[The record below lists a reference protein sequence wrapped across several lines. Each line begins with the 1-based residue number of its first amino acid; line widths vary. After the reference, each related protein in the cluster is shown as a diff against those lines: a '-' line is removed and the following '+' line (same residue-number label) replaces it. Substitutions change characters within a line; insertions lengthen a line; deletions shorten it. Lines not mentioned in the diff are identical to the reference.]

1 MSQITLDLVSL
12 DGKPLVGLSRCFE
25 GSGGTIGRDEGNTLA
40 LPDTHRRVSRLHAAV
55 SFPGG
60 VATITNSSAAL
71 PITVGGLQLEC
82 GQAIALVP
90 GIELEIGPYALVVR
104 KSAFVPGATP
114 VSLPAHPPVQVP
126 VLLPEPVAQVPPYSA
141 AQPASP
147 PPPMPMVASP
157 YDSLAMPAAGAADPF
172 ADLLGMGPA
181 SFPPPPA
188 SYTPT
193 HPPAYSSPAS
203 PAPSANLSFDDP
215 LAGLLGS
222 AGPAALLRSTGLR
235 ADPLTALDLGPG
247 PSVGQSLVAAHSPP
261 PYTPPA
267 YAPPTSV
274 IPDDFNPFDM
284 PSASARNS
292 ADPLLSMLDGADAA
306 GAHTLTQGEQ
316 SIDALFTASS
326 GGRADLLGGGSS
338 SGAFGGSYTAAPFGA
353 AASLLPE
360 GDNSD
365 PLAMFGSPGPGH
377 DSFARPVRDD
387 LAEVGGAY
395 QPPRALQPALPDPAF
410 SFAPAPAAA
419 QQHAHQQVFAPPAP
433 PAVAMPSYPADALTQ
448 AFLSGAKLSPSALPN
463 GLTPEIMTIVGS
475 LLHSATGGAIE
486 LLGIRANIKREV
498 QANVTIISS
507 QANNPLKFLPDADS
521 ALQQFLGKK
530 IPGFMRPDEAMA
542 DAFNDLRAHELG
554 VMAGMRA
561 ALGEVLG
568 KFDPSILEGRL
579 IGGSLLER
587 ALPAMRKTKLWD
599 LYLERYALIRRE
611 AEDDFQSI
619 FGEAFMKAYERET
632 ARMKAQG
639 RSQGAG
645 RGAS

>member
-82 GQAIALVP
+82 GQAMALVP
-90 GIELEIGPYALVVR
+90 GMEMEIGPYVLVVR
-104 KSAFVPGATP
+104 QNVAPAATP
-114 VSLPAHPPVQVP
+114 APAATYQPVNPPAPAVP
-126 VLLPEPVAQVPPYSA
+126 APVYAPRPTAPVP
-141 AQPASP
+141 
-147 PPPMPMVASP
+147 
-157 YDSLAMPAAGAADPF
+157 MPAAYGSAALPDASADPF
-172 ADLLGMGPA
+172 ADLLSGLGPA
-181 SFPPPPA
+181 TPPPAYPPPAAPPAYAPPPAPLAAPVQAHPPTYPPAYPPPPMPGA
-188 SYTPT
+188 S
-193 HPPAYSSPAS
+193 
-203 PAPSANLSFDDP
+203 NLGFDDP
-215 LAGLLGS
+215 LAGLLAPSGAPAPLGGGADPFAALGLGAGS
-222 AGPAALLRSTGLR
+222 PVNPSPAAAYS
-235 ADPLTALDLGPG
+235 
-247 PSVGQSLVAAHSPP
+247 
-261 PYTPPA
+261 PPA
-267 YAPPTSV
+267 YAPAASV

-292 ADPLLSMLDGADAA
+292 ADPLLSMLGGADAA
-306 GAHTLTQGEQ
+306 GAHALTQGEQ
-316 SIDALFTASS
+316 SIDALFGPSGASS
-326 GGRADLLGGGSS
+326 GADLLGGGGSGG
-338 SGAFGGSYTAAPFGA
+338 GAFGASYAPAPFGSP
-353 AASLLPE
+353 ASLLPA

-365 PLAMFGSPGPGH
+365 PLAMFGSAPPSTDGFMKPM
-377 DSFARPVRDD
+377 RDD

-395 QPPRALQPALPDPAF
+395 QPPRAMDPAF
-410 SFAPAPAAA
+410 SFAPAATPPMP
-419 QQHAHQQVFAPPAP
+419 QQVFAPPAP
-433 PAVAMPSYPADALTQ
+433 VQAVAMPSYPADALTQ
-448 AFLSGAKLSPSALPN
+448 AFLTGSKLPASALPN

-486 LLGIRANIKREV
+486 LLAIRANIKREV

-530 IPGFMRPDEAMA
+530 IPGFMRPDEAMR

-554 VMAGMRA
+554 VMAGTRA

-568 KFDPSILEGRL
+568 KFDPAILEGRL

-639 RSQGAG
+639 TG
-645 RGAS
+645 RGAP